1 MTRVLIVASK
11 DHLRRVIQELY
22 THRVFHIQ
30 DFVEGKEEEELIIGS
45 PLQEASTASEKLV
58 KIRSLEST
66 FGVRAG
72 DLEPKEKKSV
82 AKLRSAI
89 DTDLISLETEVD
101 ETLSRMS
108 RADGMLRDIEQQV
121 KELAPFARAPLPL
134 ELYRGYENLVVFTGT
149 IPQDVTLS
157 IPHEKVYAPS
167 KEGNFLS
174 VFIRREDQEKVAK
187 VLESHHFVPL
197 PVPKGEGAPQNLLEK
212 ETQRMDALRQEIA
225 EKKKHLQR
233 LREEQKEFVAAC
245 EELLT
250 AEVEQAEAP
259 LRFAVTEQAFIAEG
273 WAPEEEVD
281 RIKSGIALATGGK
294 ALVRDLPKDKHHL
307 PPVEYNNPKF
317 SEPTQLLID
326 IYSRPRYDELDPTL
340 FVSVIFPIFFG
351 IILGDVGYG
360 IILLAVSL
368 LLRKIITGQEGRY
381 LLDIMKIGSIS
392 SIIFGFLFSE
402 FLGFEIS
409 FGDFHL
415 HPILFARHL
424 QIGGEGGE
432 GGGPDITGLLIFA
445 IWIGILQITLG
456 RILSSINH
464 YRHHGIKGAIA
475 QFGWISAMWG
485 MLLAIW
491 SIFPIPLMPDFTGLP
506 PLMMGLPLTGVLGGV
521 LLILGVVAIA
531 SESALELIEFPTII
545 SHAMSYARLVAV
557 GLSSVAI
564 AMVVNFIAI
573 GMLIEPNLRQLSIV
587 GIIMIL
593 VGIVVFIGGHLGNTA
608 LGMVGGG
615 LQSLRLQYVEFFT
628 KFYKGGG
635 AKYNPFGM
643 IKRFSED

>member
-30 DFVEGKEEEELIIGS
+30 DFVEGKDDEELVIGS
-45 PLQEASTASEKLV
+45 PLQEASTTSEKLV

-66 FGVRAG
+66 FGVKGG
-72 DLEPKEKKSV
+72 DLEPKGKRSV
-82 AKLRSAI
+82 ASLQTAI
-89 DTDLISLETEVD
+89 DTDLISLEREVD

-108 RADGMLRDIEQQV
+108 RAEGMLRDIEQQV
-121 KELAPFARAPLPL
+121 KELTPFAKAPLPL
-134 ELYRGYENLVVFTGT
+134 ELYYGYETIVVFTGT
-149 IPQDVTLS
+149 IPQDVTLLGL
-157 IPHEKVYAPS
+157 HEKVYAPS
-167 KEGNFLS
+167 KEGNFLA
-174 VFIRREDQEKVAK
+174 VFTQRDNQESVAK
-187 VLESHHFVPL
+187 VLESHHFVPV
-197 PVPKGEGAPQNLLEK
+197 PVPKGEGKPQKLLEK
-212 ETQRMDALRQEIA
+212 LIQQTDELHLEISTMEAHLTKLRD
-225 EKKKHLQR
+225 
-233 LREEQKEFVAAC
+233 EQSEFVAAC

-259 LRFAVTEQAFIAEG
+259 LRFAVTEQSFIAEG
-273 WAPEEEVD
+273 WVPDEEVD
-281 RIKSGIALATGGK
+281 RLKSGIALATGGK
-294 ALVRDLPKDKHHL
+294 ALVRDLPKDTHQL
-307 PPVEYNNPKF
+307 PPVEYDNPKF

-340 FVSVIFPIFFG
+340 FVSIIFPIFFG

-368 LLRKIITGQEGRY
+368 LLRKIITGREGRY
-381 LLDIMKIGSIS
+381 LLDVMKYGSIS
-392 SIIFGFLFSE
+392 SIVFGFLFSE
-402 FLGFEIS
+402 FLGFEIKL
-409 FGDFHL
+409 GDFVL

-424 QIGGEGGE
+424 QIGAESGE

-456 RILSSINH
+456 RILSAVNH
-464 YRHHGIKGAIA
+464 YRHHGIKGALA
-475 QFGWISAMWG
+475 QIGWISAMWG
-485 MLLAIW
+485 MLFAIW

-506 PLMMGLPLTGVLGGV
+506 PVMMGLSLTGVFGGI
-521 LLILGVVAIA
+521 LLILGLVAIA

-573 GMLIEPNLRQLSIV
+573 GMLIEPNLQQLSIV

-593 VGIVVFIGGHLGNTA
+593 IGILVFIGGHLGNTA

-635 AKYNPFGM
+635 VKYNPFGM